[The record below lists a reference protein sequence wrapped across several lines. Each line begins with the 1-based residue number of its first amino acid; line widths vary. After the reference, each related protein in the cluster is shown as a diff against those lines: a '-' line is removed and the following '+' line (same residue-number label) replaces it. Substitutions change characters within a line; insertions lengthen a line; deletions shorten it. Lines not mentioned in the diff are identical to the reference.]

1 MEPFFLPGERG
12 QRFCLYHPPQGATR
26 GAIIYVHPFAEEMNK
41 ARRMAALQ
49 SRAMA
54 QAGYAVLQI
63 DLLGC
68 GDSAGDFSEATWLAW
83 QEDVLLAYR
92 WLRTKTQAP
101 LTLWG
106 LRSGCMVAAHAAVN
120 VPETVNFIYWQPVV
134 SGKLHWQQF
143 MRLKMAGEIAS
154 GQAKG
159 AAELLRNRLAEGEA
173 VEIAGYTISTGL
185 ADGLENAELVPP
197 LVKAGN
203 VIWIEISMRENVTIS
218 PSSMKCIEHWRNAGF
233 RLVSSIVRGP
243 SFWQTAEIEDAPEL
257 LVATM
262 EALESWQ

>member
-1 MEPFFLPGERG
+1 MT
-12 QRFCLYHPPQGATR
+12 H

-41 ARRMAALQ
+41 SRRMAALQ

-68 GDSAGDFSEATWLAW
+68 GDSAGDFSDATWSAW

-92 WLRTKTQAP
+92 WLRSKTQAP

-106 LRSGCMVAAHAAVN
+106 MRSGCMVAAHAAVN

-134 SGKLHWQQF
+134 SGKQHWQQF
-143 MRLKMAGEIAS
+143 MRLKIAGEIAS

-159 AAELLRNRLAEGEA
+159 VAEQLRSRLAEGKT
-173 VEIAGYTISTGL
+173 VEIAGYTVSSGL
-185 ADGLENAELVPP
+185 VDGLENAELVPP
-197 LVKAGN
+197 LVRAGN
-203 VIWIEISMRENVTIS
+203 VIWIEISMREIATIS
-218 PSSMKCIEHWRNAGF
+218 PSSNKCIEQWRNAGF

-243 SFWQTAEIEDAPEL
+243 CFWQTTEIEDAPEL

-262 EALESWQ
+262 EALETWR